1 MTNENLNY
9 YELKNHNEIVVNFI
23 TSIVIKTS
31 RCRYYRKIFSFNNNF
46 HRYIRFN
53 CFAFIDE
60 FVAKSILQNEL
71 TIFCSSINFIV
82 HVVKFVVYVA
92 KINISFIDVTKKF
105 VDTTKF
111 IDVKFFANA
120 SKKFLVDT
128 KLFANVL
135 IKFVI
140 RFNVDFAS
148 NVDINYDF
156 RNWNYAKTKTFL
168 SFVVTSTN
176 ICLNIEIDVF
186 FIDRVFF
193 KT

>member
-9 YELKNHNEIVVNFI
+9 YESKNYNEIVVNFI
-23 TSIVIKTS
+23 TSIVIKTFY
-31 RCRYYRKIFSFNNNF
+31 CRYYRKTFSFHNNF
-46 HRYIRFN
+46 YRYIRFN
-53 CFAFIDE
+53 YFAFIDE
-60 FVAKSILQNEL
+60 FVAKSISQNEL
-71 TIFCSSINFIV
+71 TIFYSSIDFIV

-111 IDVKFFANA
+111 IDAKFFVNA

-128 KLFANVL
+128 KLFANVS

-140 RFNVDFAS
+140 WFNVDFTS
-148 NVDINYDF
+148 NVDIDYNF
-156 RNWNYAKTKTFL
+156 RDWNYAKTKTFL
-168 SFVVTSTN
+168 SFIIILAN
-176 ICLNIEIDVF
+176 IYLNIDINVF
-186 FIDRVFF
+186 FVDRVFF